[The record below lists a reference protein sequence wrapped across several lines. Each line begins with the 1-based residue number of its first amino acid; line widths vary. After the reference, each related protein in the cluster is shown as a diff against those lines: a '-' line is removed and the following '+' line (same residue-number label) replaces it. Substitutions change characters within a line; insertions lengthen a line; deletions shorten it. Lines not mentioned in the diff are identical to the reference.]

1 MEGEGGSLA
10 TLRENILEEGV
21 ILGIIQNQHFGFDV
35 VASIRGE
42 SKGVGGDNFWVT
54 IPKE

>member
-10 TLRENILEEGV
+10 TLRENVLEEGV

-42 SKGVGGDNFWVT
+42 SKGVGGDDLWVT